1 MSQDRIQFEL
11 IRLLERA
18 GNAFGLSASAINFA
32 RYCLCH
38 TQDVDWQPGN
48 SAIIYKS
55 VGVIAKE
62 INLSERQVYNL
73 ERTLCEKLGLT
84 IRATANSR
92 RYGQRESTDEKY
104 GKIIFAYGLD
114 LTPLKEKI
122 QSLREALVRIEAERA
137 EWSKIKRQ
145 IGQQKRT
152 IRTLLSVLEDIGEP
166 DAANMFRAQSQELAK
181 RIPASTELAVL
192 KARLAL
198 AWQIKGQLEQAI
210 IAAHAVNISDRSAK
224 NFRHKEYPTDNLTD
238 INLSVSKGSAE
249 SAALPESAEPDKF
262 DRFATTSNA
271 SLSAPEAVKADISVR
286 FSSGAEHVSVRA
298 AWKAASD
305 RFRSLMGEDANEA
318 ALISAAKDSL
328 RRLGI
333 SGFQW
338 EEACGIIGDYAAAL
352 CVLLIERKQR
362 KGQIQAS
369 AAYFQGMV
377 RRSLLGRL
385 ALEKS
390 IFRLIWAE
398 EA

>member
-18 GNAFGLSASAINFA
+18 GNALGLSASAINFA

-55 VGVIAKE
+55 VGVMANDL
-62 INLSERQVYNL
+62 NLSERQIYNL
-73 ERTLCEKLGLT
+73 ERILCEKFGLV
-84 IRATANSR
+84 IRATANKR
-92 RYGQRESTDEKY
+92 RYGRRESTDGKH

-122 QSLREALVRIEAERA
+122 QFLRDTLKRVEGERA
-137 EWSKIKRQ
+137 EWSKIKRK

-152 IRTLLSVLEDIGEP
+152 IRTLLSVLEDIGGT
-166 DAANMFRAQSQELAK
+166 DAARMIRAQSQELNK
-181 RIPASTELAVL
+181 RITASTELAVL
-192 KARLAL
+192 QARLAL
-198 AWQIKGQLEQAI
+198 AAQIRGQLEQAI

-224 NFRHKEYPTDNLTD
+224 NFRHKEYLTDNLTD
-238 INLSVSKGSAE
+238 INLSVSKDSAE
-249 SAALPESAEPDKF
+249 SAALPESAEPDKY

-271 SLSAPEAVKADISVR
+271 PLSAPEAVKADISVR

-305 RFRSLMGEDANEA
+305 RFRSLMGEAANDA

-338 EEACGIIGDYAAAL
+338 EEACGVIGDYAAAL
-352 CVLLIERKQR
+352 CVLIIERKAR
-362 KGQIQAS
+362 LHQIQAS
-369 AAYFQGMV
+369 SAYFQGMV